1 MCNTSYLYGNCN
13 MKKFALAVAIGLCS
27 TFSYSA
33 DWTPVFKTW
42 ETGAGNNTVLQKIRD
57 YTFTGKSTSFSATLN
72 PKAKQGNYSVIPQPY
87 RADMLPAKIKI
98 IDKRETTFEIVI
110 PLKNATLYGL
120 PISNLTMYSCLE
132 CGYAGDYVTFKP
144 MSDAK
149 YRQLKNR
156 HFYQDIKAV
165 EEDETCFNKYQAEV
179 TKSKNGSVILG
190 YDYSC

>member
-42 ETGAGNNTVLQKIRD
+42 ETQAEDGSTLKKIRN
-57 YTFTGKSTSFSATLN
+57 YTFTNKWTSFSATLN
-72 PKAKQGNYSVIPQPY
+72 PKAKKGNYASIPQPY
-87 RADMLPAKIKI
+87 RADMLPAKITN
-98 IDKRETTFEIVI
+98 IDKRETSFEIVI

-120 PISNLTMYSCLE
+120 PISNLTMYSCLG
-132 CGYAGDYVTFKP
+132 CGVTGNYVTFKP

-149 YRQLKNR
+149 YQQLKKK
-156 HFYQDIKAV
+156 HFYTATDP
-165 EEDETCFNKYQAEV
+165 ESDCGERQATI
-179 TKSKNGSVILG
+179 TKEKGSVVFVM
-190 YDYSC
+190 DQSC

>member
-42 ETGAGNNTVLQKIRD
+42 ETQAEDGSTLKKIRN
-57 YTFTGKSTSFSATLN
+57 YTFTNKWTSFSATLN

-87 RADMLPAKIKI
+87 RADMLPAKITN
-98 IDKRETTFEIVI
+98 IDKRETSFEIVI

-120 PISNLTMYSCLE
+120 PISHLTMYSCLE
-132 CGYAGDYVTFKP
+132 CGISGNYVTFKP

-149 YRQLKNR
+149 YQQLKKK
-156 HFYQDIKAV
+156 HFYTATDP
-165 EEDETCFNKYQAEV
+165 ESDCGERQATI
-179 TKSKNGSVILG
+179 TKEKGSVVFVM
-190 YDYSC
+190 DQSC